1 MNNLNLLKNNLS
13 FNNVNNYIIIIF
25 FYLSSLIQSFINSND
40 PLTNKTMLG
49 KKRNLENIRQT
60 TSSKNNLELYHSTSY
75 SDSNKIN
82 NSTGTKITK
91 ELSNLYNMERSI
103 CISCVKKKNIKYP
116 TNKIIP
122 CFPFFASS

>member
-1 MNNLNLLKNNLS
+1 MDKSNYNEYKKNLS
-13 FNNVNNYIIIIF
+13 FNKVKLNIILFIII
-25 FYLSSLIQSFINSND
+25 LIQSFFTSD
-40 PLTNKTMLG
+40 ELTTNKSMLG
-49 KKRNLENIRQT
+49 RKRKLENIRQE
-60 TSSKNNLELYHSTSY
+60 TSSKINLELNDFSS
-75 SDSNKIN
+75 SNLNKN
-82 NSTGTKITK
+82 KNFSAPKITK